1 MRPGIC
7 WEKASLR
14 KDVGS
19 HPLCQIRWPFDDVHE
34 RHRGFFQRSQSWEAS
49 PKLAKIESWR
59 VFMSVTVGPRVPRRS
74 PMSAEFSDHQIRQ
87 IAQGNSQAIA
97 QWVESTAKRRGIF
110 VQRMAR
116 DKFVKAVSR
125 LSDGVVDLDEVEEL
139 LIALGRAGV
148 ITSFQRGLL
157 QVHYLR

>member
-1 MRPGIC
+1 
-7 WEKASLR
+7 
-14 KDVGS
+14 
-19 HPLCQIRWPFDDVHE
+19 
-34 RHRGFFQRSQSWEAS
+34 
-49 PKLAKIESWR
+49 
-59 VFMSVTVGPRVPRRS
+59 MSVTVGPRVPRRS